1 MTILVTG
8 ATGRV
13 GRQVV
18 DQLVQRGAAVRV
30 LVRDPSK
37 AGFPAGVEVVQGDL
51 LDIDSLRAAFAG
63 VRTFF
68 LLNAVA
74 SDEFTQA
81 LITLNI
87 ARESGVER
95 LVYLSVIH
103 ADRFVNVPHF
113 AVKLGAERMI
123 AQMDFSA
130 TILRPTYFIDN
141 EHMIKDAIVNH
152 GVYPMPIGGKGV
164 AMVDT
169 RDIAEVAA
177 IELLRRE
184 QAPGKLPLQTIN
196 LVGPDTLT
204 GASVAA
210 IWSGL
215 LGRPVVYGGDDPSG
229 FEQNLA
235 TFMPN
240 WMAYEMRLM
249 AERYVADGMIPE
261 TGDVEHLT
269 AMLGRPLHSY
279 RDFAAGLSAA
289 VNAAKPASA
298 TAAAPR
304 PPAW

>member
-18 DQLVQRGAAVRV
+18 QQLVTRGADVRV

-37 AGFPAGVEVVQGDL
+37 ADFPSSVEIVKGDL
-51 LDIDSLRAAFAG
+51 LDIDSLRNAFKG
-63 VRTFF
+63 VSTLF

-74 SDEFTQA
+74 GDEFTQA

-95 LVYLSVIH
+95 LVYLSVLH
-103 ADRFVNVPHF
+103 SDRFVNVPHF

-123 AQMDFSA
+123 EQMGFSA
-130 TILRPTYFIDN
+130 TILRPSYFIDN
-141 EHMIKDAIVNH
+141 EHMVKDVIFQH
-152 GVYPMPIGGKGV
+152 GVYPMPIGAKGV
-164 AMVDT
+164 AMVDA

-177 IELLRRE
+177 IELIRRE
-184 QAPGKLPLQTIN
+184 RAPGKLPIDTIN

-204 GASVAA
+204 GAGVAA
-210 IWSGL
+210 IWSEV
-215 LGRPVVYGGDDPSG
+215 LGRPVAYGGDDPTG

-235 TFMPN
+235 TFMPK

-249 AERYVADGMIPE
+249 AERYVSDGMIPE
-261 TGDVEHLT
+261 AGDVERLT
-269 AMLGRPLHSY
+269 RILGRPLHSY
-279 RDFAAGLSAA
+279 RNFALETAPAA
-289 VNAAKPASA
+289 
-298 TAAAPR
+298 
-304 PPAW
+304 